1 MTYDE
6 EIGRLRDEI
15 NGLNVEI
22 VERLVDRV
30 RVAMEI
36 GAVKQC
42 HGKPIEDRSREER
55 VYQQVRALA
64 EEAGIDPGDVEKVF
78 KEIIDLCTKAERGDE
93 A

>member
-6 EIGRLRDEI
+6 EIGPLRDEI
-15 NGLNVEI
+15 NKLNVEI
-22 VERLVDRV
+22 VERLANRV

-36 GAVKQC
+36 GTVKHR
-42 HGKPIEDRSREER
+42 HGRPIVDRSREAR

-64 EEAGIDPGDVEKVF
+64 EEAEIDPVGVEKVF
-78 KEIIDLCTKAERGDE
+78 REIIALCTQIELEDE

>member
-6 EIGRLRDEI
+6 EIDQLRDEI
-15 NGLNVEI
+15 NRLNVEI
-22 VERLVDRV
+22 VERLADRV

-36 GAVKQC
+36 GAVKQR

>member
-6 EIGRLRDEI
+6 EIGQLRDEI
-15 NGLNVEI
+15 NRLNVEI
-22 VERLVDRV
+22 VERLADRV

-36 GAVKQC
+36 GAMKHR

>member
-22 VERLVDRV
+22 VERLADRV

-36 GAVKQC
+36 GAVKQR

-55 VYQQVRALA
+55 IYQQVRALA

>member
-6 EIGRLRDEI
+6 EIDRLRGEI

-22 VERLVDRV
+22 VERLADRV

-36 GAVKQC
+36 GAVKQR

-55 VYQQVRALA
+55 IYQQVRALA

-78 KEIIDLCTKAERGDE
+78 KEIIDLCTRAEREDE

>member
-6 EIGRLRDEI
+6 EIGRLRGEI

-22 VERLVDRV
+22 VERLADRV

-36 GAVKQC
+36 GAVKQR

-78 KEIIDLCTKAERGDE
+78 REIIDLCTKAERGDE

>member
-6 EIGRLRDEI
+6 EIGRLRGEI

-22 VERLVDRV
+22 VERLADRV

-36 GAVKQC
+36 GAMKQR

-55 VYQQVRALA
+55 IYQQVRALA

>member
-6 EIGRLRDEI
+6 EIDQLRDEI
-15 NGLNVEI
+15 NRLNVEI
-22 VERLVDRV
+22 VERLANRV

-36 GAVKQC
+36 GTVKHR
-42 HGKPIEDRSREER
+42 HGRPIEDKSREAR

-64 EEAGIDPGDVEKVF
+64 EEAGIDPGDVENVF
-78 KEIIDLCTKAERGDE
+78 KEIIDLCTKAEREDE

>member
-22 VERLVDRV
+22 VERLADRV

-36 GAVKQC
+36 GALKQR

-55 VYQQVRALA
+55 IYQQVRALA
-64 EEAGIDPGDVEKVF
+64 EEAGIDSEGVERVF
-78 KEIIDLCTKAERGDE
+78 MEIIALCTRAEREGE

>member
-6 EIGRLRDEI
+6 EIDRLRDEI

-22 VERLVDRV
+22 VERLADRV

-36 GAVKQC
+36 GAVKQR
-42 HGKPIEDRSREER
+42 HSKPIEDRSREER

-78 KEIIDLCTKAERGDE
+78 REIIDLCTRAERGDE